1 VNVVRAAVPRPLE
14 RRLLLAYLG
23 AFALVIA
30 LFAFA
35 LRLVFV
41 TTLETQTTARL
52 DTLARAGTASVTF
65 TSRGFVVDAASLGGF
80 SVVPRVEGLQ
90 WYNAEGVLTATRGL
104 VPQDPL
110 VLREGRAV
118 SRVQGG
124 TIDTYTVPL
133 VDPGRAPGTI
143 RGWVRASESD
153 DALTGATGALDIGI
167 VVGALLAILFGAYG
181 GSRFARVAVERDEA
195 SLSRLREFTA
205 DAAHEL
211 RAPVSA
217 LAGTAAVA
225 LREETGLPPR
235 TQRRLQA
242 ILEISDEMRRLVD
255 DLLILARATQSLER
269 EIFVIDVAETLQRV
283 AGRFTGAARERDIA
297 LRVAP
302 CEPLRLY
309 GNPDQIERIVANL
322 VDNAIKYTRSGGS
335 VAIACSADEARV
347 RITVRDTGIGI
358 SAEHQER
365 IFDRFWRAAIARSDG
380 GTGLGLAIARALARR
395 HGGDIAVES
404 QVDRGSTF
412 TLTLPRRPPALS

>member
-23 AFALVIA
+23 AFAFVIV
-30 LFAFA
+30 LFALA

-41 TTLETQTTARL
+41 TILETQTTARL
-52 DTLARAGTASVTF
+52 YTLARAGTAAMTF
-65 TSRGFVVDAASLGGF
+65 TPHGFVVDAASLGGF

-90 WYNAEGVLTATRGL
+90 WYDAQGKLTATRGL
-104 VPQDPL
+104 VPADPL
-110 VLREGRAV
+110 RLREGRAV

-133 VDPGRAPGTI
+133 VIPGAPPNDI

-153 DALTGATGALDIGI
+153 DALTGAIGALDIGI
-167 VVGALLAILFGAYG
+167 VAGAVLAILVGAYG
-181 GSRFARVAVERDEA
+181 GSRFARIAVERDEA

-235 TQRRLQA
+235 TKRRLQT
-242 ILEISDEMRRLVD
+242 ILQISDEMRRLVD

-283 AGRFTGAARERDIA
+283 AGRFTGIARDHGIG
-297 LRVAP
+297 LSIAP
-302 CEPLRLY
+302 CERLRLY
-309 GNPDQIERIVANL
+309 GNPDQIERILANL
-322 VDNAIKYTRSGGS
+322 VDNAIKYTKPGGS
-335 VAIACSADEARV
+335 VAVACSADEARV
-347 RITVRDTGIGI
+347 RIIVRDTGIGI
-358 SAEHQER
+358 SAEHRER
-365 IFDRFWRAAIARSDG
+365 VFDRFWRAATARSDG

-395 HGGDIAVES
+395 HGGDIAVDSEI
-404 QVDRGSTF
+404 DRGSAF

>member
-23 AFALVIA
+23 AFAFVIA

-90 WYNAEGVLTATRGL
+90 WYNAQGVLTATRGL

-110 VLREGRAV
+110 ILREGRAV

-133 VDPGRAPGTI
+133 VVPGGAPGNI

-167 VVGALLAILFGAYG
+167 IAGAVLAILVGAYG

-225 LREETGLPPR
+225 LREEAGLPPR
-235 TQRRLQA
+235 TQRRLQT

-269 EIFVIDVAETLQRV
+269 EIFVIDVAEMLQRV

-302 CEPLRLY
+302 CERLRLY
-309 GNPDQIERIVANL
+309 GNPDQIERILANL
-322 VDNAIKYTRSGGS
+322 VDNAIKYTTPGGS
-335 VAIACSADEARV
+335 VAVACSADEARV

-404 QVDRGSTF
+404 EVDRGSAF